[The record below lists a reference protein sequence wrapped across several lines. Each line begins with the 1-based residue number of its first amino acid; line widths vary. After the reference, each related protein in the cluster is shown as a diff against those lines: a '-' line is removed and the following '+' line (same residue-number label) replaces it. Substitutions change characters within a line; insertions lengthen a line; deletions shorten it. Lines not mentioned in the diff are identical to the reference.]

1 MEYHIRLAGEND
13 FDQIFEIWS
22 ENQSYSILMQKP
34 FDREKAKIRLKKLF
48 DLEEA
53 CFFLS

>member
-1 MEYHIRLAGEND
+1 MEYQIRLAAKDD
-13 FDQIFEIWS
+13 FDQIFEIWYD
-22 ENQSYSILMQKP
+22 NQSYSILFQKP
-34 FDREKAKIRLKKLF
+34 FDREKAKNRLKKLF